1 MAIVGYGRI
10 GRGIACAAR
19 AFDIEV
25 VGVSRTGAN
34 IYDEEVDGVEVL
46 SVEHLDTALSGA
58 DWVVVCAPGTPETAG
73 LIDAAWFGVMKEG
86 AYLVNV
92 SRGGV
97 VDERA
102 LLDAIDAGRL
112 AGAALDVFESEPLPE
127 DSPLWEYW
135 RLDLTPH
142 IAGLASDYEERVR
155 GLFKDNLTRY
165 LAGDPLVNVIDRRV
179 GY

>member
-1 MAIVGYGRI
+1 
-10 GRGIACAAR
+10 
-19 AFDIEV
+19 
-25 VGVSRTGAN
+25 
-34 IYDEEVDGVEVL
+34 
-46 SVEHLDTALSGA
+46 
-58 DWVVVCAPGTPETAG
+58 VCAPGTPETAG

-102 LLDAIDAGRL
+102 LLNAIDAGRL

-127 DSPLWEYW
+127 DSPLWEDW